1 MHHHAHH
8 EHEHKHTT
16 ATRHEMHLFE
26 IRKKAIV
33 CTLLSV
39 PVVLLSPAFQELLG
53 FSLPE
58 FYGRDLIILVL
69 SSLVFLY
76 GGSFFIKGSLEELKL
91 LKPGMMSLVSVAIS
105 VGFAYSFYAHFSGGM
120 DFFWELST
128 LVVVMLWGHFIEMK
142 SVLGASRALEE
153 LAKLIPKKARLVK
166 GDELVEVDTAK
177 LRVGDVVL
185 VKVGEKVPADGTVIE
200 GNAHV
205 DESLLTGE
213 SIPVFKKE
221 GDKVIAGSISLDG
234 AIKVRVERTGEA
246 SYLSQVMRIVK
257 EAQESKTRLQNLA
270 DRVAFYLTIIAIL
283 VGLGTFFIW
292 VYFSK
297 DVGFAMERAVS
308 VVVITCPHA
317 LGLAIPLV
325 IAISTSYASSK
336 GILVRDRLSLELLRK
351 VYVVLF
357 DKTGTLTEGK
367 FGLRDVY
374 VKDMDE
380 EEFLKLVA
388 SIEINSEHIIGRAI
402 VQYAKTKG
410 IDLEPVEEFKV
421 YPGKGVLGK
430 VRGMSVAVGTE
441 GFLKELGMAMDE
453 DIVKK
458 AQELSKQ
465 GKTVIWVGIE
475 GRLRGIL
482 ALSDSIR
489 KESYEAIKSIKAMRK
504 KVMMITGDS
513 EEVAGWVSRE
523 LGIDEYFS
531 RVLPHQKSEKVKELQ
546 GKGLKV
552 AMVGDGIN
560 DAPALM
566 QADVGIAI
574 GSGTDVAIESAG
586 IILVKNDPRDVVRAI
601 RLSSLTYTKMVQ
613 NLFWATAYNLFA
625 IPLAAGVF
633 YKWGLLLP
641 LPLSALLMSKISVYM
656 DSTAN
661 DVLILLWISFLYIC

>member
-8 EHEHKHTT
+8 KHEYKHTT
-16 ATRHEMHLFE
+16 ATSHEMHLFE
-26 IRKKAIV
+26 IKKKAIV

-39 PVVLLSPAFQELLG
+39 PVVLLSPTFQELLG

-76 GGSFFIKGSLEELKL
+76 GGSFFIKGSLEELKI

-234 AIKVRVERTGEA
+234 VIKVRVERTGEA

-402 VQYAKTKG
+402 VQYVKTKG

-641 LPLSALLMSKISVYM
+641 LPLSALLMSM
-656 DSTAN
+656 STLVVSINA
-661 DVLILLWISFLYIC
+661 LLMRRHMR

>member
-465 GKTVIWVGIE
+465 GKTVIWVWIE

-641 LPLSALLMSKISVYM
+641 LPLSALLMSM
-656 DSTAN
+656 STLVVSINA
-661 DVLILLWISFLYIC
+661 LLMRRHMR

>member
-105 VGFAYSFYAHFSGGM
+105 VGFASSFYAHFSGGM

-641 LPLSALLMSKISVYM
+641 LPLSALLMSM
-656 DSTAN
+656 STLVVSINA
-661 DVLILLWISFLYIC
+661 LLMRRHMR

>member
-234 AIKVRVERTGEA
+234 VIKVRVERTGET

-641 LPLSALLMSKISVYM
+641 LPLSALLMSM
-656 DSTAN
+656 STLVVSINA
-661 DVLILLWISFLYIC
+661 LLMRRHMR

>member
-76 GGSFFIKGSLEELKL
+76 GGSFFIKGSLEELKI

-234 AIKVRVERTGEA
+234 VIKVRVERTGEA

-641 LPLSALLMSKISVYM
+641 LPLSALLMSM
-656 DSTAN
+656 STLVVSINA
-661 DVLILLWISFLYIC
+661 LLMRRHMR

>member
-1 MHHHAHH
+1 
-8 EHEHKHTT
+8 
-16 ATRHEMHLFE
+16 MHLFE

-641 LPLSALLMSKISVYM
+641 LPLSALLMSM
-656 DSTAN
+656 STLVVSINA
-661 DVLILLWISFLYIC
+661 LLMRRHMR

>member
-8 EHEHKHTT
+8 KHEHKHTT
-16 ATRHEMHLFE
+16 ATSHEMHLFE

-76 GGSFFIKGSLEELKL
+76 GGSFFIKGSLEELKI

-234 AIKVRVERTGEA
+234 VIKVRVERTGEA

-641 LPLSALLMSKISVYM
+641 LPLSALLMSM
-656 DSTAN
+656 STLVVSINA
-661 DVLILLWISFLYIC
+661 LLMRRHMR

>member
-69 SSLVFLY
+69 SSFVFLY

-357 DKTGTLTEGK
+357 DKTCTLTEGK

-641 LPLSALLMSKISVYM
+641 LPLSALLMSM
-656 DSTAN
+656 STLVVSINA
-661 DVLILLWISFLYIC
+661 LLMRRHMR

>member
-16 ATRHEMHLFE
+16 ATSHEMHLFE
-26 IRKKAIV
+26 IKKKAIV

-39 PVVLLSPAFQELLG
+39 PVVLLSPTFQELLG

-128 LVVVMLWGHFIEMK
+128 LIVVMLWGHFIEMK

-234 AIKVRVERTGEA
+234 VIKVRVERTGED

-641 LPLSALLMSKISVYM
+641 LPLSALLMSM
-656 DSTAN
+656 STLVVSINA
-661 DVLILLWISFLYIC
+661 LLMRRHMR

>member
-504 KVMMITGDS
+504 KRRKWIWLS
-513 EEVAGWVSRE
+513 PKGWP
-523 LGIDEYFS
+523 G
-531 RVLPHQKSEKVKELQ
+531 Q
-546 GKGLKV
+546 GHG
-552 AMVGDGIN
+552 G
-560 DAPALM
+560 
-566 QADVGIAI
+566 
-574 GSGTDVAIESAG
+574 
-586 IILVKNDPRDVVRAI
+586 
-601 RLSSLTYTKMVQ
+601 RL
-613 NLFWATAYNLFA
+613 
-625 IPLAAGVF
+625 
-633 YKWGLLLP
+633 
-641 LPLSALLMSKISVYM
+641 
-656 DSTAN
+656 
-661 DVLILLWISFLYIC
+661 

>member
-234 AIKVRVERTGEA
+234 VIKVRVERTGEA

-351 VYVVLF
+351 VDVVLF

-641 LPLSALLMSKISVYM
+641 LPLSALLMSM
-656 DSTAN
+656 STLVVSINA
-661 DVLILLWISFLYIC
+661 LLMRRHMR

>member
-58 FYGRDLIILVL
+58 FYGRDLIVLVL

-76 GGSFFIKGSLEELKL
+76 GGSFFIKGSLEELKV

-105 VGFAYSFYAHFSGGM
+105 VGFAYSFYAHLSGGM

-128 LVVVMLWGHFIEMK
+128 LIVVMLWGHFIEMK

-185 VKVGEKVPADGTVIE
+185 VKVGEKVPADGIVIE
-200 GNAHV
+200 GNAHM

-213 SIPVFKKE
+213 SIPVFKRE

-234 AIKVRVERTGEA
+234 VIKVRVERTGED

-283 VGLGTFFIW
+283 VGLVTFFLW
-292 VYFSK
+292 LYFSK

-351 VYVVLF
+351 VDVVLF

-441 GFLKELGMAMDE
+441 SFLKELGMAMDE

-465 GKTVIWVGIE
+465 GKTVVWVGIE
-475 GRLRGIL
+475 DRLRGIL

-513 EEVAGWVSRE
+513 EEVAKWVSRE

-641 LPLSALLMSKISVYM
+641 LPLSALLMSM
-656 DSTAN
+656 STLVVSINA
-661 DVLILLWISFLYIC
+661 LLMRRHMR

>member
-1 MHHHAHH
+1 
-8 EHEHKHTT
+8 
-16 ATRHEMHLFE
+16 MHLFE

-574 GSGTDVAIESAG
+574 GSGTDLAIESAG

-641 LPLSALLMSKISVYM
+641 LPLSALLMSM
-656 DSTAN
+656 STLVVSINA
-661 DVLILLWISFLYIC
+661 LLMRRHMR

>member
-33 CTLLSV
+33 STLLSV

-574 GSGTDVAIESAG
+574 GSGTDLAIESAG

-641 LPLSALLMSKISVYM
+641 LPLSALLMSM
-656 DSTAN
+656 STLVVSINA
-661 DVLILLWISFLYIC
+661 LLMRRHMR

>member
-1 MHHHAHH
+1 M
-8 EHEHKHTT
+8 
-16 ATRHEMHLFE
+16 
-26 IRKKAIV
+26 
-33 CTLLSV
+33 
-39 PVVLLSPAFQELLG
+39 
-53 FSLPE
+53 
-58 FYGRDLIILVL
+58 
-69 SSLVFLY
+69 
-76 GGSFFIKGSLEELKL
+76 
-91 LKPGMMSLVSVAIS
+91 
-105 VGFAYSFYAHFSGGM
+105 
-120 DFFWELST
+120 
-128 LVVVMLWGHFIEMK
+128 
-142 SVLGASRALEE
+142 
-153 LAKLIPKKARLVK
+153 
-166 GDELVEVDTAK
+166 
-177 LRVGDVVL
+177 
-185 VKVGEKVPADGTVIE
+185 
-200 GNAHV
+200 

-234 AIKVRVERTGEA
+234 VIKVRVERTGEA

-489 KESYEAIKSIKAMRK
+489 KESYEAIKSIKAMKK

-641 LPLSALLMSKISVYM
+641 LPLSALLMSM
-656 DSTAN
+656 STLVVSINA
-661 DVLILLWISFLYIC
+661 LLMRRHMR

>member
-16 ATRHEMHLFE
+16 ATSHEMHLFE

-234 AIKVRVERTGEA
+234 VIKVRVERTGET

-641 LPLSALLMSKISVYM
+641 LPLSALLMSM
-656 DSTAN
+656 STLVVSINA
-661 DVLILLWISFLYIC
+661 LLMRRHMR

>member
-1 MHHHAHH
+1 
-8 EHEHKHTT
+8 
-16 ATRHEMHLFE
+16 MHLFE

-58 FYGRDLIILVL
+58 FYGRDLIVLVL

-76 GGSFFIKGSLEELKL
+76 GGSFFIKGSLEELKV

-105 VGFAYSFYAHFSGGM
+105 VGFAYSFYAHLSGGM

-128 LVVVMLWGHFIEMK
+128 LIVVMLWGHFIEMK

-185 VKVGEKVPADGTVIE
+185 VKVGEKVPADGIVIE
-200 GNAHV
+200 GNAHM

-213 SIPVFKKE
+213 SIPVFKRE

-234 AIKVRVERTGEA
+234 VIKVRVERTGED

-283 VGLGTFFIW
+283 VGLVTFFLW
-292 VYFSK
+292 LYFSK

-336 GILVRDRLSLELLRK
+336 GILVRDKLSLELLRK
-351 VYVVLF
+351 VDVVLF

-388 SIEINSEHIIGRAI
+388 SIERNSEHIIGRAI

-489 KESYEAIKSIKAMRK
+489 KESYEAIKSIKAMGKR
-504 KVMMITGDS
+504 VMMITGDS
-513 EEVAGWVSRE
+513 EEVAKWVSRE

-601 RLSSLTYTKMVQ
+601 RLSSLTYSKMVQ
-613 NLFWATAYNLFA
+613 NLFWATAYNFFA

-641 LPLSALLMSKISVYM
+641 LPLSALLMSM
-656 DSTAN
+656 STLVVSINA
-661 DVLILLWISFLYIC
+661 LLMRRHMR

>member
-641 LPLSALLMSKISVYM
+641 LPLSALLMSM
-656 DSTAN
+656 STLVVSINA
-661 DVLILLWISFLYIC
+661 LLMRRHMR

>member
-16 ATRHEMHLFE
+16 ATRHEMHHFE

-641 LPLSALLMSKISVYM
+641 LPLSALLMSM
-656 DSTAN
+656 STLVVSINA
-661 DVLILLWISFLYIC
+661 LLMRRHMR

>member
-16 ATRHEMHLFE
+16 ATSHEMHLFE

-58 FYGRDLIILVL
+58 FYGRHLIILVL

-234 AIKVRVERTGEA
+234 VIKVRVERTGET

-641 LPLSALLMSKISVYM
+641 LPLSALLMSM
-656 DSTAN
+656 STLVVSINA
-661 DVLILLWISFLYIC
+661 LLMRRHMR

>member
-1 MHHHAHH
+1 
-8 EHEHKHTT
+8 
-16 ATRHEMHLFE
+16 MHLFE

-531 RVLPHQKSEKVKELQ
+531 RVLPHQKSEKVKDLQ

-574 GSGTDVAIESAG
+574 GSGTDVAIESAR

-641 LPLSALLMSKISVYM
+641 LPLSALLMSM
-656 DSTAN
+656 STLVVSINA
-661 DVLILLWISFLYIC
+661 LLMRRHMR

>member
-1 MHHHAHH
+1 
-8 EHEHKHTT
+8 
-16 ATRHEMHLFE
+16 MHLFE

-76 GGSFFIKGSLEELKL
+76 GGSFFIKGSLEELKI

-234 AIKVRVERTGEA
+234 VIKVRVERTGEA

-641 LPLSALLMSKISVYM
+641 LPLSALLMSM
-656 DSTAN
+656 STLVVSINA
-661 DVLILLWISFLYIC
+661 LLMRRHMR